1 MRLARFSP
9 ADRPDDAPRT
19 GLVVE
24 GRIIDLSAR
33 APELPEDSAALLSR
47 WDEVRSRLEQVARDP
62 GDAASLEAVTLHAPV
77 VPRKCLALG
86 LNYAA
91 HAREFSG
98 SVPEHPTVF
107 SKQVNCL
114 VGPHADVH
122 LPRVSDALDYEG
134 ELVLVI
140 GRRCRHVPP
149 TRAREVIGAW
159 CVGNDFSVRDWQ
171 LRSGQFT
178 IGKSFDT
185 HGPFGPW
192 LVTADEIA
200 DYRTLTLRTRVNG
213 ELRQEASTA
222 DMLFPC
228 EELIAHLTAAMTLE
242 PGDLVFTGTPAG
254 IGFAEK
260 PPRYL
265 RAGDRVRVEIDGLGA
280 IENRVV
286 PEPDATAFID

>member
-1 MRLARFSP
+1 MRIARFSP
-9 ADRPDDAPRT
+9 ADRPDETPRT
-19 GLVVE
+19 GLVVAD
-24 GRIIDLSAR
+24 RVIDLATR
-33 APELPEDSAALLSR
+33 APELPGDPAALLAR
-47 WDEVRSRLEQVARDP
+47 RDEVRARLEEIARDP
-62 GDAASLEAVTLHAPV
+62 GDAPALEAVRLHAPV
-77 VPRKCLALG
+77 VPRQCLAVG

-91 HAREFSG
+91 HAKEFTG

-114 VGPHADVH
+114 AGPHADVH

-149 TRAREVIGAW
+149 TRAHEVIGAW

-200 DYRTLTLRTRVNG
+200 DYRTLTLRTLVNG
-213 ELRQEASTA
+213 ELRQEASTGA
-222 DMLFPC
+222 MLFPC

-254 IGFAEK
+254 IGFAET

-265 RAGDRVRVEIDGLGA
+265 RAGDRVQVEIEGLGA